1 MRIVTSSLGSVGS
14 GQDDHHKT
22 SHDMVST
29 GKSYQA
35 KVPRGLRVLS
45 STRSSAS
52 TSTSRELSDLQA
64 EASMIE
70 QWWQE
75 PRWKHTKRIYS
86 GEYSQRRGRS
96 VTE

>member
-14 GQDDHHKT
+14 GQDDHHSTKK

-45 STRSSAS
+45 SSSSSVS

-86 GEYSQRRGRS
+86 GEL
-96 VTE
+96 